1 MGRSREHQYNHMRNE
16 EMEAMPLAREY
27 LSAED
32 WQETDAA
39 FSAHDDPFFGDDRS
53 AAYPRLELSCASAG

>member
-1 MGRSREHQYNHMRNE
+1 MRNE